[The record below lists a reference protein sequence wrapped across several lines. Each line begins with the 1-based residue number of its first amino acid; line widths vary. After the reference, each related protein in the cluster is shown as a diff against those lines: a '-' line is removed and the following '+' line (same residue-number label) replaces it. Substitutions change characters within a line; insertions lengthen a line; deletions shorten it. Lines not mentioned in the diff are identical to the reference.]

1 MLKAKAAL
9 EALRN
14 EATAAK
20 LGAKYQLYPNQ
31 IYAWKKQL
39 LDGAAAVFSGQDRQ
53 RASWEAEVRE
63 FYAKI
68 GQLTVGRGVLSR
80 RSG

>member
-1 MLKAKAAL
+1 MLKPKAAR

-14 EATAAK
+14 DATAAK

-39 LDGAAAVFSGQDRQ
+39 LDGAAAIFSGRTDNE
-53 RASWEAEVRE
+53 RA
-63 FYAKI
+63 
-68 GQLTVGRGVLSR
+68 GRPRLESSTP
-80 RSG
+80 RSVS